1 MKKIIYLFWLICII
15 SFSNYNAQTAS
26 TVCVNSTTL
35 SAGSYSNLQ
44 TFNSI
49 SWFTLIPN
57 VSSNEIHLTNVEFNP
72 LFKIK
77 KIEIYDGPCS
87 NATLIAS
94 DSLTES
100 TDSTLIVSITGIDIS
115 HNYSIKL
122 YRELTTS
129 EPSNF
134 KMNILAPE
142 YCGFSWSL
150 SPPNFIS
157 YNPLTYVYTYDYND
171 ACLVHNTTGVPI
183 NTALWSNS
191 HNCVAN
197 ITSGCSNNSSN
208 GGIIYI
214 SYSNVAA
221 GNPGTWL
228 QMNVPIAII
237 PNVAGAT
244 YTTLI
249 ASSGSLALSLNVTGA
264 TSYTIVA
271 INGCDFSSI
280 NPNTTFQDIESCS
293 CNHLVVNV
301 TPFNCN
307 INVPNPLCANQPF
320 CIGTFTPALNVGN
333 YTLEGQTYVF
343 QAQPIGGGTSINAT
357 VGTYSNNN
365 VCFNSGLP
373 QGNYNLVFN
382 QTLVYFYDGTSGP
395 LNYTCSCTNTVPVS
409 VFNMPTGP
417 TSISASPS
425 TICDGE
431 TTTLTANTNGATNY
445 IWQPGNINSPTLVV
459 TPSVSTAYTV
469 QSFAGT
475 CPGPTAQITIEL
487 LNCCKF
493 PKNFGVNFTNVTIQ
507 PSNYGGTSIPWSS
520 IVPGGTYNNISI
532 LAPPSGNITSNIAV
546 TGSLTINA
554 NNLSFNNCNFLF
566 SEAAVVIQN
575 ANNTTFNK
583 SYLRACIKNWRGIV
597 SNAAL
602 TVRNTVIEDAQ
613 YAVFIGFN
621 TIIHPGITIENTLF
635 NKNLVGVAILN
646 RNINGFLY
654 TGNLTTCRSIP
665 NINYNFASSTP
676 WQYQPALNVTSLL
689 TYPSTQ
695 LLGSS
700 VLGISNLV
708 RSQQGVLLLNANQAG
723 SSQGILVGNTHP
735 SPVQRQNRRCVY
747 DNLRIGVSVINSTV
761 SVINSYLQQLY
772 PDISQP
778 LTAAFYLEH
787 SRGVFGNSATGAPW
801 FAAIYTNTVDV
812 VVDGVVATNQST
824 FTVANNIFQNVNR
837 YANNIFN
844 INYGLAISNNLI
856 TNNTFTQCN
865 YDLFAFDN
873 RRINL
878 LFENNSSSYTVGG
891 RPRLNYYVY
900 VNEINKPSTAYYQ
913 VRFNTPLNGKQNG
926 FTFLNTY
933 GARIDNNNI
942 NIVPPTGSSFNAN
955 ITLQNSDFCEIKNNN
970 LDVIPNALAS
980 FNNYG
985 ILTDIG
991 ANNLYCGNDIKN
1003 SGTSLKFQGP
1013 SPSRIFNNSLNNNP
1027 GNPCQFGIWLDNS
1040 ASIGP
1045 ITFTTAFGN
1054 ATGNNE
1060 FGDFSFA
1067 DTYSQL
1073 GSLGSNIDYQGAAGT
1088 GNIYYP
1094 FINLN
1099 DLSGA
1104 SVCNPISNSF
1114 VGPTNCNS
1122 GIMAFL
1128 QNLSRG
1134 VPPFLTGIVN
1144 FGGNTANANAMARKS
1159 IFELFKKGI
1168 YNTTTLVN
1176 YNNFMT
1182 SNAAANV
1189 GKFYNVDSLIY
1200 NYAATNNTA
1209 NIANAQVLNSAISST
1224 NIVEQNQITFNTI
1237 YHTYLLNP
1245 ANITGAQKSTLQT
1258 IAQLCPFTD
1267 GTSVY
1272 QARAILRYFDD
1283 STYYSNPCEVNIP
1296 TLPNTGS
1303 RLGTGLLSEKT
1314 NEVKA
1319 YETKLYPNPTKGEV
1333 IVTTELTDAEII
1345 VINILGQVVLES
1357 KLTNETKLDLSLL
1370 KEGTYLYKIIGN
1382 GIVLKS
1388 DKLII
1393 NH

>member
-35 SAGSYSNLQ
+35 SAGSYSNLTSTSQ
-44 TFNSI
+44 VG
-49 SWFTLIPN
+49 WFTLSDT
-57 VSSNEIHLTNVEFNP
+57 VSNIEVSLINNFNNQLFNINKIEVFSGPCSSLNLIATDSLTNV
-72 LFKIK
+72 
-77 KIEIYDGPCS
+77 
-87 NATLIAS
+87 
-94 DSLTES
+94 
-100 TDSTLIVSITGIDIS
+100 TDSTLFLSLTNLNQNSVY
-115 HNYSIKL
+115 HIKL
-122 YRELTTS
+122 TRLQQNF

-134 KMNILAPE
+134 SLSLNKFAPF
-142 YCGFSWSL
+142 CGFIWSL
-150 SPPNFIS
+150 YSN
-157 YNPLTYVYTYDYND
+157 YNNL
-171 ACLVHNTTGVPI
+171 L
-183 NTALWSNS
+183 
-191 HNCVAN
+191 
-197 ITSGCSNNSSN
+197 SNNSFTYGVN
-208 GGIIYI
+208 GTTYGLTLPPVCANYYLQTSFYPSTSGGYDYAYVSTNTPSGTVSYTLNNAPTIGGAITIPLTTYNFSCPVIYTITLNRFEPLEFDGCNILYIKVYPPINGPLTAIPNPVCNNGTVCINAATSSLNCPDDPDGATVVHDLFYGPSGFPTYNSLSSSPLSYNTFSAFASSSSTNSVKCLPVTPNFTVGNNII
-214 SYSNVAA
+214 SNVSYI
-221 GNPGTWL
+221 
-228 QMNVPIAII
+228 NVPSW
-237 PNVAGAT
+237 PNYYT
-244 YTTLI
+244 CYTTFSTNLVVSPGPTVNI
-249 ASSGSLALSLNVTGA
+249 TASPSIGCTGDNTTLTATGA
-264 TSYTIVA
+264 TSYTWQPSNS
-271 INGCDFSSI
+271 NGNTLI
-280 NPNTTFQDIESCS
+280 TTFPSGT
-293 CNHLVVNV
+293 NTYVVIGSNGEC
-301 TPFNCN
+301 TLPF
-307 INVPNPLCANQPF
+307 
-320 CIGTFTPALNVGN
+320 T
-333 YTLEGQTYVF
+333 YTLTGQ
-343 QAQPIGGGTSINAT
+343 Q
-357 VGTYSNNN
+357 
-365 VCFNSGLP
+365 
-373 QGNYNLVFN
+373 
-382 QTLVYFYDGTSGP
+382 
-395 LNYTCSCTNTVPVS
+395 
-409 VFNMPTGP
+409 
-417 TSISASPS
+417 
-425 TICDGE
+425 E
-431 TTTLTANTNGATNY
+431 
-445 IWQPGNINSPTLVV
+445 
-459 TPSVSTAYTV
+459 
-469 QSFAGT
+469 
-475 CPGPTAQITIEL
+475 
-487 LNCCKF
+487 CCKF

-554 NNLSFNNCNFLF
+554 NHLSFNNCNFLF

-801 FAAIYTNTVDV
+801 LAAIYTNTVDV